1 MAKSDI
7 GIRNSF
13 RLYQALICAAFAA
26 FALLSFIFWMLFRED
41 YFNNKLLYNGVE
53 VEAEIVDVF
62 FCEHSD
68 DDGTY
73 SSWYEGV
80 YLYVAPEGKRY
91 SGSCGLGAWSYTERD
106 AQSKIGTKITIVI
119 DPNSTDSKVCTLD
132 YLASNEDEKNK
143 DFTLACVFTGL
154 LCVSAY
160 LFFYRVLYRSKLD
173 KKLSKKQECNF
184 LQKNTT
190 TGEVIEIFGL
200 IWFYVKVQFVNER
213 GIAQIKWARAWF
225 SRREA
230 KFLKEKKYI
239 NIVPYKNTYGILEE
253 M

>member
-1 MAKSDI
+1 MAKSV
-7 GIRNSF
+7 GIKNSF

-26 FALLSFIFWMLFRED
+26 FALLTFIFWMLFRED
-41 YFNNKLLYNGVE
+41 YLNNKLLYNGVE
-53 VEAEIVDVF
+53 VEAEIVKVF
-62 FCEHSD
+62 LREHSD

-73 SSWYEGV
+73 SSWYGV
-80 YLYVAPEGKRY
+80 YLYFSPEGKRY
-91 SGSCGLGAWSYTERD
+91 SGSCGLGRASYTEKD

-132 YLASNEDEKNK
+132 YLALNEDEINT

-173 KKLSKKQECNF
+173 KKLSKKLECNF
-184 LQKNTT
+184 VQKNTT

-200 IWFYVKVQFVNER
+200 IWFYVKVQFVDDR
-213 GIAQIKWARAWF
+213 GIAQIKWARSWF

-230 KFLKEKKYI
+230 KFLKEKKFI
-239 NIVPYKNTYGILEE
+239 NIVPYKNIYGILEE